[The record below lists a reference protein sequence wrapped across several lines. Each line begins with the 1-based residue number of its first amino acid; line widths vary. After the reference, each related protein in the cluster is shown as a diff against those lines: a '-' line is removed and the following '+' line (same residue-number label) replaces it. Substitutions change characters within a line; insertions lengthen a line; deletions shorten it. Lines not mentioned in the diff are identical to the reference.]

1 MGDCPMLVRSF
12 VAGTVA
18 AALAL
23 PAAPTLAATKD
34 VTPTLVTC
42 EHSLGTIALVDGDL
56 AGWTQY
62 GLGSPR
68 ELINALA
75 TQSGCF
81 TPHTDLR
88 MPARFLITAV
98 AGNQEEVDKSVELGK
113 TVATEALVRSGAAGR
128 MLGGVPFAGAAL
140 GMFGGLGGK
149 KKTVAA
155 GLRVVSP
162 ANGQAI
168 ASGTGRVKK
177 SSLTWGGGDWASA
190 AAGAAGY
197 QTSKDGQMLTEAF
210 ILAFNQLVA
219 QKAALETAPALG
231 AGVAAPAAA
240 GALVAVD
247 TNIYASASKTSVAV
261 RAIRAGTQLTP
272 TGKREGLFIEVADNY
287 GTKGWV
293 SVEDLK

>member
-1 MGDCPMLVRSF
+1 MLTRMLVTGASI
-12 VAGTVA
+12 
-18 AALAL
+18 AALAV
-23 PAAPTLAATKD
+23 PAPTLAAAPDTA
-34 VTPTLVTC
+34 PALVKC
-42 EHSLGTIALVDGDL
+42 EQSLGTIALVDGDL

-68 ELINALA
+68 ELINSLA
-75 TQSGCF
+75 AQSGCF
-81 TPHTDLR
+81 TPHTD
-88 MPARFLITAV
+88 MSAPARFLITAV

-162 ANGQAI
+162 ATGQAI
-168 ASGTGRVKK
+168 ASGTGVVKK
-177 SSLTWGGGDWASA
+177 SALTWGGAGGYGWATT
-190 AAGAAGY
+190 AAGASGY
-197 QTSKDGQMLTEAF
+197 QSSKDGQMLAEAF

-219 QKAALETAPALG
+219 QKAALESAPAMG
-231 AGVAAPAAA
+231 AGAVAPASA

-247 TNIYASASKTSVAV
+247 TTIYAAASKTSAAV
-261 RAIRAGTQLTP
+261 RGVRAGTQLTP
-272 TGKREGLFIEVADNY
+272 TGRREGLFIEVADNY

>member
-1 MGDCPMLVRSF
+1 MYARKV
-12 VAGTVA
+12 VA
-18 AALAL
+18 AVAIAALSL
-23 PAAPTLAATKD
+23 PVAAPISAASKDAAPTLVK
-34 VTPTLVTC
+34 C
-42 EHSLGTIALVDGDL
+42 EASLGTIALVDGDL

-75 TQSGCF
+75 AQSSCF
-81 TPHTDLR
+81 TPHTN
-88 MPARFLITAV
+88 MNAPARFLITAV

-149 KKTVAA
+149 KKTIAA

-162 ANGQAI
+162 ATGQAI
-168 ASGTGRVKK
+168 ASGTGSVKK
-177 SSLTWGGGDWASA
+177 SSITFGGAGGYGWAGTAASA
-190 AAGAAGY
+190 SGY
-197 QTSKDGQMLTEAF
+197 QNSKDGQMLAEAF

-219 QKAALETAPALG
+219 QKAALETAPTMG
-231 AGVAAPAAA
+231 AGAAAPAAA
-240 GALVAVD
+240 GATVAVD
-247 TNIYASASKTSVAV
+247 TNIFAAASKTSASVRAV
-261 RAIRAGTQLTP
+261 RAGAQLTP
-272 TGKREGLFIEVADNY
+272 TGVREGLFVEVTDNY
-287 GTKGWV
+287 GTKGWI

>member
-1 MGDCPMLVRSF
+1 MRVRSF
-12 VAGTVA
+12 VAGAVA
-18 AALAL
+18 AALTL
-23 PAAPTLAATKD
+23 PAAPVAAADK
-34 VTPTLVTC
+34 PEAPALVTC
-42 EHSLGTIALVDGDL
+42 EQSLGTIALVDGDL

-81 TPHTDLR
+81 TPHTDMR
-88 MPARFLITAV
+88 APARFLITAV
-98 AGNQEEVDKSVELGK
+98 AGSQEEVDKSVELGK
-113 TVATEALVRSGAAGR
+113 TVATEALVRSGAAAR
-128 MLGGVPFAGAAL
+128 MAGGVPFAGAAL
-140 GMFGGLGGK
+140 GMFSAFGGK

-168 ASGTGRVKK
+168 ASGTGTVKK
-177 SSLTWGGGDWASA
+177 SSLTWGGGNWAST

-197 QTSKDGQMLTEAF
+197 QSSKDGQMLAEAF

-219 QKAALETAPALG
+219 QKAALETAPAMG
-231 AGVAAPAAA
+231 AGAMAPASA
-240 GALVAVD
+240 GAVVAVD
-247 TNIYASASKTSVAV
+247 TNIYAAAAKTSAAV
-261 RAIRAGTQLTP
+261 RAVRAGTQLTP